1 MHTDGMSYY
10 IFYIIHVLYR
20 TFICDSISECFPKG
34 IKRRVQFLRKAFFLL
49 PKPAFVYVCS
59 F

>member
-10 IFYIIHVLYR
+10 ICYIIHVLYR

-34 IKRRVQFLRKAFFLL
+34 IKPRVQFLRKAFFYCRN
-49 PKPAFVYVCS
+49 PHVYVCS